1 MRLFARL
8 PATVA
13 VNGRELP
20 VVATRY
26 AQARGVRMRACA
38 VSGAVKISLPARGG
52 VAEALALLESHR
64 GWLAAQ
70 VARWP
75 EAVPFAHGVRVP
87 FAGGALVIDW
97 DAARPLRVVQD
108 GERLLVGGPE
118 AGVGDRVKRHLV
130 RAARAELVPETE
142 RLAGLVG
149 RPLNGVT
156 LNDPRGRWGSCN
168 KATARINY
176 SWRLVMAPPAVLR
189 SVAAHE
195 VAHLVHANHGREFWA
210 LVATLDMQAEASKRW
225 LARHGRG
232 LHLVGR

>member
-8 PATVA
+8 PEVVR
-13 VNGRELP
+13 VNGRDLP
-20 VVATRY
+20 LVATRY

-38 VSGAVKISLPARGG
+38 VSGTVKISLPARGG
-52 VAEALALLESHR
+52 VPQALALLESHA

-75 EAVPFAHGVRVP
+75 DVVPFVHGARVP
-87 FAGGALVIDW
+87 FAGGAIVIDH
-97 DAARPLRVVQD
+97 DEDRSLRLVLD
-108 GERLLVGGPE
+108 GDRLLVGGPK
-118 AGVGDRVKRHLV
+118 AGVSDRVKRFMV
-130 RAARAELVPETE
+130 RGARAALVPETH
-142 RLAGLVG
+142 RLARLVG
-149 RPLNGVT
+149 RPVNAVT
-156 LNDPRGRWGSCN
+156 LNDPSGRWGSCN
-168 KATARINY
+168 KASARINY
-176 SWRLVMAPPAVLR
+176 SWRLVMAPPAVMR

-210 LVATLDMQAEASKRW
+210 LVAELDSEASTSKRW